1 MKEGGLTAAFFSIW
15 VDARYRRAGAF
26 QRALDLIAAVRALAD
41 TDPEVELVTTADE
54 VRGAAA
60 RGHVAAL
67 LGVEGAHAIENSLE
81 RLDSLYRLGVPYMT
95 PTWTNGNYW
104 AGATLDARRSGGT
117 SPSG

>member
-41 TDPEVELVTTADE
+41 TDPQVELVTTADE

-67 LGVEGAHAIENSLE
+67 LGVGGGHPIENSLE
-81 RLDSLYRLGVPYMT
+81 RLACFYRLGRRIKTLP
-95 PTWTNGNYW
+95 WNNG
-104 AGATLDARRSGGT
+104 
-117 SPSG
+117 